1 MNKPSGSQITLPRMV
16 LYISA
21 AVAVLLVIFT
31 GFIFQRRSAASSLEE
46 SRQQLETNFATRQS
60 LEEDQLEELQDNL
73 EAVER
78 EIQQLED
85 SFTSPGAPFAVFSR
99 SKTLAAL
106 HGVEIR
112 QILRQE
118 TIRESTPK
126 GDVELTRF
134 VIDLQADPE
143 SCINFIASL
152 EGESLETVRIE
163 ETVIDAGENS
173 CALILQTAGQ
183 PENAR

>member
-1 MNKPSGSQITLPRMV
+1 MNKPSGSQITLPRMI

-31 GFIFQRRSAASSLEE
+31 GFIFQRRSAASSLDE

-60 LEEDQLEELQDNL
+60 LEEDQLEELQDSL

-85 SFTSPGAPFAVFSR
+85 SFPSPGAPFAVFSR
-99 SKTLAAL
+99 GKTLAAL

-134 VIDLQADPE
+134 VIDLQGEPQ

-152 EGESLETVRIE
+152 EGESLKTVRIE
-163 ETVIDAGENS
+163 ETVIDARENS

-183 PENAR
+183 PENTR